1 MALDRDLS
9 SIQQARDLVEQAH
22 RAQAILATYSQEQID
37 TIVQKMAEAAQAHS
51 ARLAEMAVQET
62 GFGIAS
68 DKDIKN
74 RFAAKDVYEF
84 FKSLKTVGVVRE
96 TDTLIEVA
104 DPRGVVCAI
113 IPSTNPTST
122 AIFKAI
128 ISIKSRNSVV
138 LSPHPSAANCI
149 GETARVVREA
159 AEAAGM
165 PQGAIGC
172 LTVSTQ
178 GGTEAL
184 MKHEKTAVILATGG
198 IGLVRAAYS
207 SGKPAFGV
215 GPGNVPAMI
224 ERSADVPKAVADIL
238 AGKTFDNG
246 TVCASEQAVVVE
258 KVLDAE
264 VRAQFAAQG
273 GYFLNRDQ
281 AEKLAK
287 VVVLPSR
294 GLNPGIVG
302 KSVQK
307 IAEMAGISVPKE
319 TRSLMVELTGVGRD
333 FPLSLEKLSPILAYY
348 VVPDFE
354 TGTTVCS
361 QILRFGGMGHSIGI
375 HSQNRNKIR
384 EFGMRQPASRILVNT
399 PTTHGAIGF
408 STELAPSMTL
418 GCGTWGGNV
427 TSDNIS
433 PLHLMDIKRIAFET
447 FAVTRPTS
455 RPSSPPAVKASV
467 IPAPSPG
474 ISAAGGNSPSAIV
487 HQVAP
492 GSAPKVTPPVSAIK
506 LPSSLDRASIAALVD
521 QFLAERKPALNQALK
536 APASTPVAAPAPV
549 APPPPVPAPAPPAK
563 VEKAESPKAAEFVC
577 EDDVRRALVENRK
590 IVTDKKTIIT
600 PAARDLGREYS
611 VFAGYAES

>member
-1 MALDRDLS
+1 
-9 SIQQARDLVEQAH
+9 
-22 RAQAILATYSQEQID
+22 
-37 TIVQKMAEAAQAHS
+37 
-51 ARLAEMAVQET
+51 
-62 GFGIAS
+62 
-68 DKDIKN
+68 
-74 RFAAKDVYEF
+74 
-84 FKSLKTVGVVRE
+84 
-96 TDTLIEVA
+96 
-104 DPRGVVCAI
+104 
-113 IPSTNPTST
+113 
-122 AIFKAI
+122 
-128 ISIKSRNSVV
+128 
-138 LSPHPSAANCI
+138 
-149 GETARVVREA
+149 
-159 AEAAGM
+159 
-165 PQGAIGC
+165 
-172 LTVSTQ
+172 
-178 GGTEAL
+178 
-184 MKHEKTAVILATGG
+184 
-198 IGLVRAAYS
+198 
-207 SGKPAFGV
+207 
-215 GPGNVPAMI
+215 MI

-258 KVLDAE
+258 KVLDTE

-273 GYFLNRDQ
+273 GYFLNREQ

-319 TRSLMVELTGVGRD
+319 TRALMVELTGVGRD

-354 TGTTVCS
+354 TGTNVCS

-474 ISAAGGNSPSAIV
+474 ISVPGGNSPSAIV
-487 HQVAP
+487 HQVVP
-492 GSAPKVTPPVSAIK
+492 GSAPRAAAPVAPTR
-506 LPSSLDRASIAALVD
+506 LPSLDRASIAALVD

-536 APASTPVAAPAPV
+536 APASPAASAPVAAPAL
-549 APPPPVPAPAPPAK
+549 APPPAPTPAPAKAEK
-563 VEKAESPKAAEFVC
+563 VESPKAAEFVC
-577 EDDVRRALVENRK
+577 EDDVRRALIENRK

-600 PAARDLGREYS
+600 PAARDLGREHGI
-611 VFAGYAES
+611 FAGYAES